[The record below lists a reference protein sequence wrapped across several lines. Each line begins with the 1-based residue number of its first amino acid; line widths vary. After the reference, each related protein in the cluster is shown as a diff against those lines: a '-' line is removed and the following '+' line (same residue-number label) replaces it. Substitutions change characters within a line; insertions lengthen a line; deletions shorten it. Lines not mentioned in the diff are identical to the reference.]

1 MQGCVPLSGSSVVC
15 KISNLFYI
23 LGECDHKRDGRDA
36 LFWWFWPAV
45 SNHTEIPETALQR
58 YKAWSSLETLHNL
71 VSCSSHWPHQ
81 LLPFTH
87 SALALL
93 SLVFLKWARH
103 FFFLC
108 TGWYL
113 CDSSLTFM
121 TDLTISMKPALT
133 FCLKLLAISLPL
145 AFLIFLPCP
154 SCSFFFFCCTYI
166 IYHNR
171 IYLLIR
177 M

>member
-93 SLVFLKWARH
+93 SLVFLRWARH
-103 FFFLC
+103 FFF
-108 TGWYL
+108 
-113 CDSSLTFM
+113 SLHW
-121 TDLTISMKPALT
+121 LISMWQ
-133 FCLKLLAISLPL
+133 LPHFYDRSYHL
-145 AFLIFLPCP
+145 NEACPDILSKITGYLPTLGIFNLPTLPFL
-154 SCSFFFFCCTYI
+154 FFFFFLLHL
-166 IYHNR
+166 YH
-171 IYLLIR
+171 LS
-177 M
+177 